1 MPSPRRP
8 DIESFLPL
16 KPPILHILLAL
27 HGSSRH
33 GYGIIQRVEAQSG
46 GTVTLP
52 TGAFYRHLAWLLEHG
67 LLEESPERPAD
78 ADPRRGSYYRLT
90 ALGGRVLAAES
101 GRLQDV
107 LSVIEETGV
116 LPEERSA

>member
-1 MPSPRRP
+1 MPSSRRP

-16 KPPILHILLAL
+16 KPAILHILLAL
-27 HGSSRH
+27 HGSARH
-33 GYGIIQRVEAQSG
+33 GYGIIQRVETQSG
-46 GTVTLP
+46 GSVSLP

-67 LLEESPERPAD
+67 LLEESPDRPPD

-90 ALGGRVLAAES
+90 ALGERVLAAEG

-116 LPEERSA
+116 LPGERTA